1 MMGFG
6 GIFGILLIAVIV
18 WAVIQFTN
26 NNNSK
31 NPFDTTRGKIGKE
44 EGNAVDILNKRYARG
59 EINREE
65 YERMK
70 QDLKQS

>member
-26 NNNSK
+26 NNNSR
-31 NPFDTTRGKIGKE
+31 NPFNTTGRKIGSGE
-44 EGNAVDILNKRYARG
+44 ENALDILKKRYARG
-59 EINREE
+59 EISKEE
-65 YERMK
+65 YEKMK
-70 QDLKQS
+70 QDLK

>member
-18 WAVIQFTN
+18 WAVIQFMN
-26 NNNSK
+26 KDSSG
-31 NPFDTTRGKIGKE
+31 NPFTSNRQVQSADKD
-44 EGNAVDILNKRYARG
+44 NAQEILKKRYARG
-59 EINREE
+59 EINQEE

-70 QDLKQS
+70 ESVK